1 MELSANIRQTT
12 GSKVKKIRE
21 IGKTP
26 GVVYSTKSSIGKADV
41 LNIEVDTKELV
52 KIYKLAGES
61 TLVEL
66 DVNGSRRDVLFKNV
80 QVDPISYKPLHVSF
94 FEVDMSQPI
103 ETEIPVIL
111 INEDQCAPVKDGS
124 GILIQVIDSIKVK
137 CLPKFIP
144 QKFEIDVSV
153 LKNVED
159 VLTIGEA
166 IKLTNDKVEILDDTS
181 EALVKVDF
189 AEQKEAEAEPTSVS
203 DVDVITA
210 KEESDSNDP
219 KATDG
224 EKDQ

>member
-203 DVDVITA
+203 DVDVVTA

>member
-166 IKLTNDKVEILDDTS
+166 IKITNDKVEILDDTS

>member
-166 IKLTNDKVEILDDTS
+166 IKITNDKVEILDDKS